1 MLGYTYEV
9 PEARCS
15 ADLLLPSLSRRS
27 EIEAQSRCITRERQ
41 VRGQT
46 KKERGIRKG
55 KAMIYKPKGRKYF
68 KVKFHFQGRVI
79 HKATRAKTKKDAR
92 TIEAT
97 LRSQL
102 AKGDWGILEM
112 KPSPKLGEFFKKDF
126 LPFTRTRFVSKVK
139 SRQYY
144 EYGAARLLESDIA
157 DLKLDE
163 VTGQHAA
170 QFAARNANLSP
181 STVNC
186 GLRTLRRALSLA
198 VEWGK
203 LDRMPRI
210 PLAKGEHQRERVLTD
225 AEVKLYLESC
235 RQPWRDAATVIL
247 GTGMRPGEVF
257 TLRWEFVLLNGQG
270 GLIHVSDGK
279 SKAARRILPM
289 IPDVYHVLKSRH
301 EQQCRPAEGWVFPST
316 AKCEHLEQ
324 GTAKTQHAAAL
335 AKANAEAIRNGL
347 PLPLK
352 RFEPYVM
359 RHTALTR
366 MSPFCDPFTLARI
379 AGHSSITITQ
389 RYCHPQADA
398 LEAAFSKFGNRG
410 EVVTEASHH
419 EKQLPPAS
427 PQQAQVSIMASW
439 G

>member
-15 ADLLLPSLSRRS
+15 AGLLLPSLSRRS

-55 KAMIYKPKGRKYF
+55 KAMIYKPKGRNYF
-68 KVKFHFQGRVI
+68 KVKFHFQGQVI

-112 KPSPKLGEFFKKDF
+112 KPSPKLGEFLKKDF
-126 LPFTRTRFVSKVK
+126 LPFTRTRFASKAK

-144 EYGAARLLESDIA
+144 EYGTGRLLASDIA
-157 DLKLDE
+157 ELKLDE
-163 VTGQHAA
+163 VNGQHAT
-170 QFAARNANLSP
+170 QFAARNSDFSP

-186 GLRTLRRALSLA
+186 GLRTLRRSLSLA

-210 PLAKGEHQRERVLTD
+210 PLAKGERQRERVLTD
-225 AEVKLYLESC
+225 SEIKLYLENC
-235 RQPWRDAATVIL
+235 RQPWRDAATLIL
-247 GTGMRPGEVF
+247 GTGMRPGEVYG
-257 TLRWEFVLLNGQG
+257 LRWEFVLLNGQG

-289 IPDVYHVLKSRH
+289 IPDVYHVLKARH
-301 EQQCRPAEGWVFPST
+301 EQCGCPVEGWVFPST
-316 AKCEHLEQ
+316 AKCGHLEQ

-335 AKANAEAIRNGL
+335 ATVNAEAIKNGCS
-347 PLPLK
+347 LPLK

-398 LEAAFSKFGNRG
+398 VEAAFTKFGFRE
-410 EVVTEASHH
+410 EVVTEAGHH
-419 EKQLPPAS
+419 EKQLPPA
-427 PQQAQVSIMASW
+427 PQDEEAISVSAD
-439 G
+439 

>member
-1 MLGYTYEV
+1 
-9 PEARCS
+9 
-15 ADLLLPSLSRRS
+15 
-27 EIEAQSRCITRERQ
+27 
-41 VRGQT
+41 
-46 KKERGIRKG
+46 
-55 KAMIYKPKGRKYF
+55 MIYKPQGRKYF
-68 KVKFHFQGRVI
+68 KVKFHFQGQVI

-102 AKGDWGILEM
+102 AKGNWGILEM
-112 KPSPKLGEFFKKDF
+112 KPSPKLGEFLKKDF
-126 LPFTRTRFVSKVK
+126 LPFTRTRFAGKAK

-144 EYGAARLLESDIA
+144 EYGAARLSESNVA

-163 VTGQHAA
+163 VTGQHAT
-170 QFAARNANLSP
+170 QFAARNSKLSP

-210 PLAKGEHQRERVLTD
+210 PLAKGERRRERVLTD
-225 AEVKLYLESC
+225 AEIKLYLENC
-235 RQPWRDAATVIL
+235 RQPWKDAAALIL
-247 GTGMRPGEVF
+247 GAGMRPGEVYG
-257 TLRWEFVLLNGQG
+257 LCWEFVLLNGHG
-270 GLIHVSDGK
+270 GMIQVSEGK

-289 IPDVYHVLKSRH
+289 IPDVYDVLKARH
-301 EQQCRPAEGWVFPST
+301 EQQGRPVHGWVFPST
-316 AKCEHLEQ
+316 ARCGHLEQ

-335 AKANAEAIRNGL
+335 AKANADAIGKKAS
-347 PLPLK
+347 PPLK

-366 MSPFCDPFTLARI
+366 MAPFCDPFTLARI

-398 LEAAFSKFGNRG
+398 VEAAFTKFGFRE
-410 EVVTEASHH
+410 EVVPEAGHH
-419 EKQLPPAS
+419 EKQLPPA
-427 PQQAQVSIMASW
+427 PQDEEAIRVSAD
-439 G
+439 